1 VPRDKAWKS
10 LENEWPSVYKKLFM
24 PEFSYHVSAF
34 SQSAV
39 NFSYRII
46 IPSPQAN
53 SILERHL
60 IVSDRIFTMN
70 ELRNMSAG
78 SDLILNTVRDQL
90 KIRIMEHDKRK
101 FSHYYLSRLT
111 FLAQETLFRF

>member
-1 VPRDKAWKS
+1 
-10 LENEWPSVYKKLFM
+10 
-24 PEFSYHVSAF
+24 
-34 SQSAV
+34 V
-39 NFSYRII
+39 NFFYRTII
-46 IPSPQAN
+46 SSPQAN

-60 IVSDRIFTMN
+60 IVSDRVFTMN

-101 FSHYYLSRLT
+101 FSHYFLSHFIFWHKKLYSD
-111 FLAQETLFRF
+111 F